1 MASPIIR
8 QQYNKEP
15 FKVTK
20 STTSRGDGS
29 GLFNVSETAYG
40 NGNISIVSDLVTK
53 DIVQTDY
60 ANIVNA
66 NNISEV
72 QGNNSKWV
80 NEVDESV
87 SNSKYVIV
95 GNISNMRHGFYKE
108 ADNAQQK
115 LVAMRTGFNDDRHES
130 QLIPDLGLGEFPS
143 ELLNKIMVVDKKTA
157 LGDDAP
163 KIPSLGGGIFMD
175 IATIV
180 ANEVAQLTT
189 TMSKISVKSALKQ
202 AELVAKN
209 KVEKTQKTIESAL
222 ELPECP
228 TKEKFKEAIASGNL
242 SVLFSS
248 PSNEEKEKN
257 SVFDRDAYE
266 AEAVEAANK
275 LLNVEREFA

>member
-1 MASPIIR
+1 MGAPVVR

-29 GLFNVSETAYG
+29 NLFNVSETAYG

-53 DIVQTDY
+53 NIVQTDC

-95 GNISNMRHGFYKE
+95 GNISNIQHGFYKE
-108 ADNAQQK
+108 ADAAQRK
-115 LVAMRTGFNDDRHES
+115 LVAMRTGFNDDRHQS
-130 QLIPDLGLGEFPS
+130 SLIPDLGLSEFPS
-143 ELLNKIMVVDKKTA
+143 ELLTKIMVVEKNTVLA
-157 LGDDAP
+157 DDAP
-163 KIPSLGGGIFMD
+163 KLPSLGGGIFMD

-180 ANEVAQLTT
+180 ANEISQLTT

-202 AELVAKN
+202 TELIAKN
-209 KVEKTQKTIESAL
+209 KIEKTKKTIESAL

-228 TKEKFKEAIASGNL
+228 TKEKFKEAITSGDL

-257 SVFDRDAYE
+257 TIFDRDAYE

-275 LLNVEREFA
+275 LLPVEREFA

>member
-1 MASPIIR
+1 MGAPTVR

-29 GLFNVSETAYG
+29 SLFNVSETAYG
-40 NGNISIVSDLVTK
+40 NGNVSIVSDLVTK
-53 DIVQTDY
+53 NVVQTDC

-95 GNISNMRHGFYKE
+95 GNIANIQHGFYKE
-108 ADNAQQK
+108 ADAAQRK
-115 LVAMRTGFNDDRHES
+115 LVAMRTGFNDDRHQS
-130 QLIPDLGLGEFPS
+130 SLVPNLGLSEFPS
-143 ELLNKIMVVDKKTA
+143 ELLSKITVVEKNTV
-157 LGDDAP
+157 LTDDAP
-163 KIPSLGGGIFMD
+163 KLPPLGGGIFMD
-175 IATIV
+175 IASIV
-180 ANEVAQLTT
+180 ANEISQLTT
-189 TMSKISVKSALKQ
+189 AMSKINVKSALKQ
-202 AELVAKN
+202 TELIAKN
-209 KVEKTQKTIESAL
+209 KIEKTKKIIESVS

-228 TKEKFKEAIASGNL
+228 TKEKFKEAIAAGDL

-257 SVFDRDAYE
+257 NIFDRDAYE

-275 LLNVEREFA
+275 LLPVEREFV

>member
-29 GLFNVSETAYG
+29 SLFNVSETAYG
-40 NGNISIVSDLVTK
+40 NGNVSIVSDLVTK
-53 DIVQTDY
+53 NIVQTDC

-66 NNISEV
+66 NNIAEV

-80 NEVDESV
+80 NEIDESV
-87 SNSKYVIV
+87 SNSKYTIV

-108 ADNAQQK
+108 ADVAQQK
-115 LVAMRTGFNDDRHES
+115 LVAMRTGFNDDRHQS
-130 QLIPDLGLGEFPS
+130 PLIPDLGLSEFPS
-143 ELLNKIMVVDKKTA
+143 ELLSKIMVVEKNTVLA
-157 LGDDAP
+157 DDTP
-163 KIPSLGGGIFMD
+163 KLPSPGGGIFAD
-175 IATIV
+175 IGTII
-180 ANEVAQLTT
+180 ANEVSQLTDA
-189 TMSKISVKSALKQ
+189 MSKISTKSALKQ
-202 AELVAKN
+202 TELVAKN
-209 KVEKTQKTIESAL
+209 KVEKTKKIIESVS
-222 ELPECP
+222 ELPDSP
-228 TKEKFKEAIASGNL
+228 TKEKFKEAIAAGNL

-257 SVFDRDAYE
+257 SVFNRDAYE

-275 LLNVEREFA
+275 LLNVEREFS